1 MKIRAAGVCTNI
13 LMQEIYKE
21 LVRNISALLMYFIE
35 KGLYSAN
42 LRITVEH
49 DFVVPWTNKQEIKEL
64 EDCFSVPF

>member
-1 MKIRAAGVCTNI
+1 
-13 LMQEIYKE
+13 MQEIYKE

-49 DFVVPWTNKQEIKEL
+49 DFVVP
-64 EDCFSVPF
+64 